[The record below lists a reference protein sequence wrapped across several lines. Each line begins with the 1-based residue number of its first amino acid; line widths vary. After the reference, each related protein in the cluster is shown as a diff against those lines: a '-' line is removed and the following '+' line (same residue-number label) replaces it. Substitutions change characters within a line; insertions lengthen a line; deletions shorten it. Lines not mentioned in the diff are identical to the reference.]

1 MNRNKYER
9 EVIGL
14 DGTVTTIDVYRTLEA
29 FNVTNAM
36 AQHAAKKILCAG
48 IRGHKDKITDIDD
61 AIDSLQKMRN
71 FIIQK
76 AEVESLKNEKNQ

>member
-76 AEVESLKNEKNQ
+76 AEVERKKKKKNQ

>member
-61 AIDSLQKMRN
+61 AIDSLQ
-71 FIIQK
+71 
-76 AEVESLKNEKNQ
+76 